1 MSAKLAPPEPSQ
13 AKEFFEKKMKSTTGP
28 VELDGGGVLV

>member
-1 MSAKLAPPEPSQ
+1 MSTKLAPPEPSQ
-13 AKEFFEKKMKSTTGP
+13 AKEFFEKKMKFTTGP